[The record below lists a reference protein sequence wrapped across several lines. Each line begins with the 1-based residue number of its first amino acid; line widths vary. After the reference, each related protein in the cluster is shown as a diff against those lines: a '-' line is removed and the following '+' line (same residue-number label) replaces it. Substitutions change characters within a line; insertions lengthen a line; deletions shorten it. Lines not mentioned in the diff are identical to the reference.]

1 MYCILPSHVVVF
13 HIRCAFQVD
22 EKHCVKTWPMYIRTF
37 TAMQQTKTR
46 TVNKLGI
53 LHQACFFASVELM
66 SFVQISFVSRMCV
79 GSERVCSPSWVYR
92 MQLGSRK
99 KKKKKV
105 SFLDLYTKKKKQRGN
120 SEEDVPPL
128 FCSASLWFISYC
140 CFHSL

>member
-1 MYCILPSHVVVF
+1 MSMYCILPSHVVVF

-53 LHQACFFASVELM
+53 LLQACFFASVELM

-99 KKKKKV
+99 KKKK
-105 SFLDLYTKKKKQRGN
+105 G
-120 SEEDVPPL
+120 L
-128 FCSASLWFISYC
+128 FP
-140 CFHSL
+140 